1 MGLDY
6 ALDELYASGWTNLDS
21 SGCGHHADGRGYP
34 KVDRVRDEFAAS
46 GLGFNL
52 RRIDVFN
59 CYRAEWADEGGQVLG
74 AVVSHNEVEAA
85 VFALARFRRQQM
97 ATLAVLLA

>member
-21 SGCGHHADGRGYP
+21 VGCGHHDDGRGYP
-34 KVDRVRDEFAAS
+34 KVERVRGEFAAS
-46 GLGFNL
+46 GFGFNL

-59 CYRAEWADEGGQVLG
+59 CFRAEWVDGEGQVLG
-74 AVVSHNEVEAA
+74 AVVSHSDVEAA

-97 ATLAVLLA
+97 ATLAEALA